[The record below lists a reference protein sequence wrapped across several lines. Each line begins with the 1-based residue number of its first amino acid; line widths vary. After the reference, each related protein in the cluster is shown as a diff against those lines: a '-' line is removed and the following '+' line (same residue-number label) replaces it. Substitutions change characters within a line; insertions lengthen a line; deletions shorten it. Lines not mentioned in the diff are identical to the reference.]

1 MSISLGSTIHS
12 MPASLKA
19 PILVSR
25 SSLQHLA
32 NKYPNYLKPIIKP
45 IRKEPETPWGPKFKL
60 FAYSCAAIAVPYS
73 IGVAISASSSLRDYL
88 EGDGDPSNDTLG
100 RRVVAFVRWYWGEED
115 AIPYSEYLE
124 KQMLPFSDIQNNENG
139 TKSNKKA
146 DEISLQGELSA
157 SDRQTELDIQ
167 QQIHD
172 TYNIHIYHDDS
183 ETDLIVP
190 GTVLYQQQID
200 EIQKVKDPDI
210 SRNDRIWINFHD
222 PQGNTDKES
231 NISDNQELNTTDVLP
246 FQSSIVSDSIST
258 LTNVFSAWH
267 YFDKSNDMTSS
278 NANKTSKTTSSV
290 DDEFESQIKLIRD
303 RIQQLNSELNNPATL
318 RAYDDI
324 VDEIVSMKQEEKQL
338 RRERR
343 IQKWKNLFFIR
354 G

>member
-1 MSISLGSTIHS
+1 MT
-12 MPASLKA
+12 ASLKA

-25 SSLQHLA
+25 SSLQNLA

-60 FAYSCAAIAVPYS
+60 FAYSCAAITVPYS
-73 IGVAISASSSLRDYL
+73 IGVVISASSSLRDYL
-88 EGDGDPSNDTLG
+88 EGDADPSSDTLG
-100 RRVVAFVRWYWGEED
+100 RRVVEFVRRYWGEED

-124 KQMLPFSDIQNNENG
+124 KQMLSVSDTQNNKTG
-139 TKSNKKA
+139 TKSNQKV

-157 SDRQTELDIQ
+157 SDRQIELDIQ
-167 QQIHD
+167 QRMHD
-172 TYNIHIYHDDS
+172 TYNIHVYHDDS

-190 GTVLYQQQID
+190 GTVLYQHQIN

-222 PQGNTDKES
+222 QAGNTDKEN
-231 NISDNQELNTTDVLP
+231 NILDNQELNTQDESP
-246 FQSSIVSDSIST
+246 FSSSNVSDSISS

-267 YFDKSNDMTSS
+267 YFEKSNNMSSS
-278 NANKTSKTTSSV
+278 NANKTSKTTSSL
-290 DDEFESQIKLIRD
+290 DDEFESQIKSIQD
-303 RIQQLNSELNNPATL
+303 KIQQLISELNNPATL

-324 VDEIVSMKQEEKQL
+324 ADEIVSMKQEEKKL

-343 IQKWKNLFFIR
+343 IQKWKNLFLIR